1 MFKVTHGKVR
11 FEKTLYGENEKAG
24 DIISGLSASQEKS
37 LAEKGYGEIIKDVKK
52 KESSESDGPGKEK
65 EPEIIPDN
73 LTVEEV
79 EKLISETDDLDD
91 LYDMLDFERETKN
104 RKGVVAPLEEKIG
117 EMEEPP
123 EEGEVNVD
131 LDPDQVITD

>member
-1 MFKVTHGKVR
+1 MFKVTNYKVR
-11 FEKTLYGENEKAG
+11 HNKKVYGPTEKE
-24 DIISGLSASQEKS
+24 DIIKDLSEKKEKE
-37 LAEKGYGEIIKDVKK
+37 LADKGYGEIVETVSK
-52 KESSESDGPGKEK
+52 KESSKSDGPGKEK
-65 EPEIIPDN
+65 EPEIIPDDFN
-73 LTVEEV
+73 VEEV

-104 RKGVVAPLEEKIG
+104 RKGVVSPLEEKIG

>member
-1 MFKVTHGKVR
+1 MFKVTNYKVR
-11 FEKTLYGENEKAG
+11 HNKKVYGPTEKE
-24 DIISGLSASQEKS
+24 DIIKDLSKKKEKE
-37 LAEKGYGEIIKDVKK
+37 LAAKGYGEIVETVSKK
-52 KESSESDGPGKEK
+52 KSSKSDGPGKEK
-65 EPEIIPDN
+65 EIEIIPDDF
-73 LTVEEV
+73 TVEEV
-79 EKLISETDDLDD
+79 EGLISETDDLDE

-104 RKGVVAPLEEKIG
+104 RKGVVSPLEEKIG

>member
-1 MFKVTHGKVR
+1 MFKVTNYKVR
-11 FEKTLYGENEKAG
+11 HNKKVYGPTEKE
-24 DIISGLSASQEKS
+24 DIIKDLSKKKEKE
-37 LAEKGYGEIIKDVKK
+37 LAAKGYGEIVETVSK
-52 KESSESDGPGKEK
+52 KESSKSDGPGKEK
-65 EPEIIPDN
+65 EIEIIPDDF
-73 LTVEEV
+73 TVEEV
-79 EKLISETDDLDD
+79 EGLISETDDLDE

-104 RKGVVAPLEEKIG
+104 RKGVVSPLEEKIG